1 MEGSGLTQIQ
11 VNYPRMQYNTNNCV
25 YHSNGKCVT
34 PLPLLLYYSPA
45 VATGRVV
52 DQGVVPRLYDG
63 VEGGLVLPHMY
74 DGAVI
79 KFTEAEGKKGR
90 NEEKKTRTSRSRVRY
105 WKCGTCGAHTPH
117 THTHTY

>member
-25 YHSNGKCVT
+25 YHSDGKCVT

-79 KFTEAEGKKGR
+79 KFTEAERKKGRKEEGKKGR
-90 NEEKKTRTSRSRVRY
+90 KENKNITF
-105 WKCGTCGAHTPH
+105 TC
-117 THTHTY
+117 